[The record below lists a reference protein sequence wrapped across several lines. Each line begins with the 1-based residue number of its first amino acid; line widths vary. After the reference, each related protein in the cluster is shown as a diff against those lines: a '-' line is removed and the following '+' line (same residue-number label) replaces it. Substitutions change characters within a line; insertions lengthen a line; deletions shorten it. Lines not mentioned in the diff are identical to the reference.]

1 VVVSAASQESALAV
15 SETAAAALQ
24 QLQAVGVIDG
34 FESPTFYLPSQA
46 TQRQRLASL
55 PPDAEL
61 RRRFKAA
68 IADLP
73 VRPDRFEAFFADVAK
88 ARGQTP
94 LARQDIDGSSLA
106 QGVDALLL
114 PAAGRWTAL
123 LPLRAGSSGPHP
135 ALDAARVRAALA
147 ATGLADVHFVDI
159 KGEADRLYQ
168 GYLREAVVLS
178 LAGLAAILALLFATT
193 RSPARVFRILAPL
206 LVAVAVVIAG
216 LVLAGQQLTL
226 LHLVGMLLVVAVG
239 SNYALFFD
247 RGAAA
252 GGISPRTL
260 ASLLLATSTTVA
272 GFGILAFSSVPV
284 LNAIGATVG
293 PGAILALV
301 FSAILARRT

>member
-1 VVVSAASQESALAV
+1 
-15 SETAAAALQ
+15 
-24 QLQAVGVIDG
+24 VIDG
-34 FESPTFYLPSQA
+34 FESPAFYLPSQA

-61 RRRFKAA
+61 RRRFKEA

-73 VRPDRFEAFFADVAK
+73 LRPDCCEPFFADVAK
-88 ARGQTP
+88 TRGQKP
-94 LARQDIDGSSLA
+94 LTRQDLEGSSLA

-114 PAAGRWTAL
+114 PSAGSWTAL
-123 LPLRAGSSGPHP
+123 LPLRASSSGDH
-135 ALDAARVRAALA
+135 AVLDAAQVRAALA
-147 ATGLADVHFVDI
+147 QTGLTGVHFVDI

-168 GYLREAVVLS
+168 GYLREAILLS
-178 LAGLAAILALLFATT
+178 LSGLAAILGLLFATT

-206 LVAVAVVIAG
+206 VVAVAVVIAG
-216 LVLAGQQLTL
+216 LVLAGQQLTI

-247 RGAAA
+247 RGIAE
-252 GGISPRTL
+252 GGLSPRTL

-272 GFGILAFSSVPV
+272 GFGLLAFSSVPV

-293 PGAILALV
+293 PGAILALL
-301 FSAILARRT
+301 FSAILVRRT